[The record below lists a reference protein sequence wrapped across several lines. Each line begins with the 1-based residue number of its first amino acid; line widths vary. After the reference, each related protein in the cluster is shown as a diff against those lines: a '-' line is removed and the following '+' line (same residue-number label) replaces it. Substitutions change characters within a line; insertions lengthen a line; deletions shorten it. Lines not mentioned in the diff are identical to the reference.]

1 MDAAAS
7 LERGIADAADTT
19 ALSLEKDSAAETA
32 TPYGA
37 SDTTVF
43 SLEKDSAAETATPYG
58 ASDTTAFSLE
68 KDSAADAAGATGV
81 AAPSVAKDIAS
92 APGKTVRN
100 RIKSAISLRSFS
112 PRVLPFKKAGA
123 VGVDIG
129 HDDLRMV
136 LATKSDGKWKL
147 PALKKTPIPRDLSRT
162 SDGFIEFLRRE
173 LSSFVGAKSYNI
185 WTVVSPS
192 EIEIRNLRIPKV
204 PKKQIEDVV
213 FWSVKKEF
221 PFDEKESIL
230 DFEVLGEVI
239 DQGIPKISVMAY
251 IAPKQGAETLQRLFS
266 RAGYPLNGISITPF
280 AIQNLFRSGW
290 MGAAGE
296 TIACLHVGFDYSRI
310 DIFAGGNLTMTRDI
324 KTGTNSMVESFVDQY
339 NDKVR
344 QTFSGSA
351 EEIDMDGA
359 RKVVY
364 ALSPDSP
371 QLSES
376 DKGYNLQQEDIFE
389 MIMPALERLVRQVER
404 TCDYYNGTLGYE
416 KVVRIHISGAIDS
429 SMKLVAY
436 VGSQLGIAAAPL
448 DPLGEQAPDYYRD
461 GRSIAAI
468 SERMA
473 YGPAL
478 GMALAVETV
487 TPNLLF
493 TYRDRETA
501 ASIKRINRNIFIGFL
516 VIVGLCAGVFSYQ
529 QHVISGK
536 KAVIA
541 ELDQQLGQFHP
552 VISKELILEAAA
564 RSSQHGPSARAVRN
578 RYLGMALI
586 SELSAM
592 TAPNIQFV
600 RLKLNLSPVSAGAN
614 SDPAADPAKKAP
626 APAIE
631 ESVEIEG
638 LITGERS
645 ILETTLAGYA
655 MALKSSPL
663 FKQVVVQKNAIE
675 PLKNGEALYF
685 VISVKVG

>member
-1 MDAAAS
+1 LTTQKEITSTERLLDLIRRKKDSAPVAGAMDAAAS

-37 SDTTVF
+37 SDTTV
-43 SLEKDSAAETATPYG
+43 
-58 ASDTTAFSLE
+58 FSLE

-436 VGSQLGIAAAPL
+436 VGSQLGIAAARSAWRAGARLLPGWKKHCGHFRANGVW
-448 DPLGEQAPDYYRD
+448 PRFGYGAGRRD
-461 GRSIAAI
+461 GYAESALYLPGQGDSGQHQTHQQEHLYRFFGDRGFVRGCFFLSTARHLR
-468 SERMA
+468 EKGGDCGT
-473 YGPAL
+473 GPAAWSVPSRNQQRTDS
-478 GMALAVETV
+478 GSRRQIFAAWAVR
-487 TPNLLF
+487 PG
-493 TYRDRETA
+493 RPQPIPR
-501 ASIKRINRNIFIGFL
+501 
-516 VIVGLCAGVFSYQ
+516 
-529 QHVISGK
+529 
-536 KAVIA
+536 
-541 ELDQQLGQFHP
+541 
-552 VISKELILEAAA
+552 
-564 RSSQHGPSARAVRN
+564 HGPDQRAVRHD
-578 RYLGMALI
+578 RAEHSI
-586 SELSAM
+586 R
-592 TAPNIQFV
+592 APQ
-600 RLKLNLSPVSAGAN
+600 A
-614 SDPAADPAKKAP
+614 
-626 APAIE
+626 
-631 ESVEIEG
+631 
-638 LITGERS
+638 
-645 ILETTLAGYA
+645 
-655 MALKSSPL
+655 
-663 FKQVVVQKNAIE
+663 
-675 PLKNGEALYF
+675 
-685 VISVKVG
+685 